1 MSEFLTSQSMGTQIH
16 VKSLDAL
23 YEGHSFE
30 QPEVICKIFYI
41 SFLLSGESVINFIK
55 RVYDSQ
61 EY

>member
-1 MSEFLTSQSMGTQIH
+1 MGTQIH